1 MIATQVQRQ
10 GTGMPI
16 KPAPMPAVV
25 FVVVDDISVR
35 ESLESLILSAGWQ
48 PITFACAQEFLVH
61 PPLPAPS
68 CLVLDVSLPDISGLE
83 LQKLAAAERAHTPLI
98 FVAHDGDV
106 PTAVRAMKNGAVDFL
121 TKPFDAAQ
129 LLEGLGDALDRSRA
143 MMLHEAEMAAIR
155 ERHAALTR
163 REREVM
169 ALVVSGLLN
178 KQVAGELGIAEIT
191 VKAHRGNVMRK
202 MAARSLPDL
211 VRIAVALRAGK
222 VVAS

>member
-1 MIATQVQRQ
+1 
-10 GTGMPI
+10 MPSI
-16 KPAPMPAVV
+16 
-25 FVVVDDISVR
+25 
-35 ESLESLILSAGWQ
+35 
-48 PITFACAQEFLVH
+48 
-61 PPLPAPS
+61 
-68 CLVLDVSLPDISGLE
+68 
-83 LQKLAAAERAHTPLI
+83 AAA
-98 FVAHDGDV
+98 
-106 PTAVRAMKNGAVDFL
+106 
-121 TKPFDAAQ
+121 
-129 LLEGLGDALDRSRA
+129 A
-143 MMLHEAEMAAIR
+143 MMLHEAEMATIR